1 MNYLKK
7 QGQASG
13 VTGPA
18 HCESWVAT
26 LGRYGKESRDE
37 RKNKKY
43 RLTTG
48 NLTKR
53 AKRIYKKISNI

>member
-13 VTGPA
+13 ATGPA
-18 HCESWVAT
+18 HWESWVAV

-37 RKNKKY
+37 RK
-43 RLTTG
+43 
-48 NLTKR
+48 
-53 AKRIYKKISNI
+53 IKKI

>member
-1 MNYLKK
+1 
-7 QGQASG
+7 